1 MILGLR
7 GSASLFVPIRRWSR
21 LATGR
26 APSSSQVSHGS
37 WSDTGN
43 PTELTDFGTGIIEED
58 IPLGIPFLSNETS
71 IHDDF
76 GTTGIRIALC
86 PNQAMVPLSDGTS
99 AIIFQVSH
107 GSW

>member
-1 MILGLR
+1 M
-7 GSASLFVPIRRWSR
+7 
-21 LATGR
+21 
-26 APSSSQVSHGS
+26 
-37 WSDTGN
+37 
-43 PTELTDFGTGIIEED
+43 TDFGTGIIEED

-99 AIIFQVSH
+99 AIIFPGLTRVVVNQTFQAIRYDGIYNSLGGLCRDVY
-107 GSW
+107 